1 MVRKLV
7 YSVLC
12 IAALVAA
19 MSFTSPGYGKLTI
32 RFENFVSDKPLK
44 LDSVYYKNALGQSFN
59 VSMFKYYVGN
69 FHLKNEEGK
78 EFISHGYFLINQEEK
93 NSMQI
98 TIDSVPFGEYKGIE
112 FTLGVDSID
121 NCSGA
126 QSGALDPV
134 NGMFWAW
141 NTGYIF
147 LKMEGQSPF
156 SNATGK
162 RLEFHIGGYKQQ
174 NNCIKQIHFE
184 YKLQIKEN
192 ENEKIFID
200 ADASKLFS
208 SPNLIDFS
216 KISTVTDFHNAKAI
230 ADNYSKMFSIEYPP
244 PTAIN
249 K

>member
-7 YSVLC
+7 YSILC

-19 MSFTSPGYGKLTI
+19 MSFTAPKYGKLTI
-32 RFENFVSDKPLK
+32 RFENYVGDKPLII
-44 LDSVYYKNALGQSFN
+44 DTVSYKNSLGQTYT

-69 FHLKNEEGK
+69 FHLKNVRGK
-78 EFISHGYFLINQEEK
+78 EFISKSYFLINQDDK

-98 TIDSVPFGEYKGIE
+98 TLDSIPAGEYNSIE

-147 LKMEGQSPF
+147 LKMEGISPV
-156 SNATGK
+156 SNSTGK
-162 RLEFHIGGYKQQ
+162 RLEFHIGGYKYP
-174 NNCIKQIHFE
+174 NNCIKTI
-184 YKLQIKEN
+184 KLNCSLDLEEQNNNRLLIV
-192 ENEKIFID
+192 
-200 ADASKLFS
+200 ADVSRLFLGPS
-208 SPNLIDFS
+208 AVDFS
-216 KISTVTDFHNAKAI
+216 KLSSVTDFHNAKAI
-230 ADNYSKMFSIEYPP
+230 ADNYSNMFSIVEV
-244 PTAIN
+244 I